1 MRMRERVP
9 CRATAGVLVVH
20 FVRPSRGQI
29 SGVLLTQEM
38 ILGVLEASDVCYFAW
53 YYCECTNASYK
64 NTISGS
70 TKRP

>member
-29 SGVLLTQEM
+29 LGVLLTQEM
-38 ILGVLEASDVCYFAW
+38 ILGVLDMSDVRSLVW
-53 YYCECTNASYK
+53 YNSLLANLS
-64 NTISGS
+64 S
-70 TKRP
+70 